1 MIKVLVIL
9 IIKFFFLFS
18 TFDFKKETRKTFYLL
33 NFFFSYTFKNLKIYL
48 LREIFCN
55 FST

>member
-48 LREIFCN
+48 LRETFCN